1 MKNNW
6 PGEVFLWSGG
16 FREEIINAVGSLAQ
30 VLGKGQKINLR
41 DLAYTRISPPKPSPT
56 MGGGKGGPTDV
67 RLAMVAESVDDLK
80 DKLTTAKEI
89 LENPPQSPFC
99 KGGRGGVYYSQE
111 DLAKGNKLAFL
122 FPGQGSQRPNMLRDL
137 TLSFAEVR
145 QAFARA
151 DEVLEERLPKRLSEF
166 IFPAPSATPQ
176 EENERLQE
184 LTRTNVAQPALGA
197 AEMGLGHLLNSFGVV
212 PDMLAGHSSGEYAAL
227 AAAGVFTEEDLY
239 DVLEYRGASII
250 ATAESGLTAN
260 QKLGTMLAVAAAP
273 VEIEKFVKDVPGV
286 YLANL
291 NSPRQTVLSGTEEI
305 LKEVS
310 DRLGSAGIK
319 SRFIPV
325 SAGFHSPYVMAARDR
340 LAQKLSSLTLKK
352 PSIPVYSNSL
362 AAPYPT
368 EAKAILAC
376 LIEHLIHPVRFTSEI
391 ERMYQDG
398 GRIFVEVGPRNVLTG
413 LVNQILGD
421 KPHLAVACNTGTGKN
436 EAIQFLQALGQ
447 LFTAGVDLKAERLF
461 SKENQGDDKL
471 SFPESRD

>member
-6 PGEVFLWSGG
+6 PGEIFLWSGG
-16 FREEIINAVGSLAQ
+16 SREKIVNAVGSLAQ
-30 VLGKGQKINLR
+30 VLGKGQKINLV
-41 DLAYTRISPPKPSPT
+41 DLAYTLNIEALRIKDKPAE
-56 MGGGKGGPTDV
+56 V

-80 DKLTTAKEI
+80 DKLTFAGEI
-89 LENPPQSPFC
+89 LG
-99 KGGRGGVYYSQE
+99 KGQDSFKDPRGIYYSQKN
-111 DLAKGNKLAFL
+111 LAKGNKIAFL

-137 TLSFAEVR
+137 TFIFAEVR

-176 EENERLQE
+176 EEKERLQE

-197 AEMGLGHLLNSFGVV
+197 AEMGLWHLLNSFGIV

-273 VEIEKFVKDVPGV
+273 VEIENLVKEVPGV
-286 YLANL
+286 YMANL

-310 DRLGSAGIK
+310 DRLGNAGIK

-340 LAQKLSSLTLKK
+340 LAQKLRSLTLKK

-376 LIEHLIHPVRFTSEI
+376 LTEHLIHPVRFTSEI

-413 LVNQILGD
+413 LVGQILGD

-436 EAIQFLQALGQ
+436 EVIQFLQALGQ
-447 LFTAGVDLKAERLF
+447 LFTAGVEL
-461 SKENQGDDKL
+461 KENQGDNKL